1 MAFTINFG
9 NIRTLFGK
17 TKVRS
22 QMSLIATD
30 YGRLLPVEIPVN
42 RDGGCAVDDDKIK
55 AFLLDA
61 ENLVKDETTGIS
73 YQLLG
78 ERSCVPICPIKPREQ
93 FKRKHGAADKTKTG
107 DIGLWDLMK
116 GVFHDS
122 WVADL
127 IMINRK
133 GAAMKREQLIY
144 LILAST
150 VPLAALLIAIK
161 MIRG

>member
-1 MAFTINFG
+1 MAFTINFR
-9 NIRTLFGK
+9 NIRALFGK

-22 QMSLIATD
+22 QMGLMATED
-30 YGRLLPVEIPVN
+30 GRLLIVEIPVK
-42 RDGGCAVDDDKIK
+42 RGCAVDDEKIS
-55 AFLLDA
+55 AFLSDA
-61 ENLVKDETTGIS
+61 QNLVKDETTGIS

-78 ERSCVPICPIKPREQ
+78 ERSCVPICPIKPREE
-93 FKRKHGAADKTKTG
+93 FKRKHATTDKTKAA
-107 DIGLWDLMK
+107 DIGLWELMK

>member
-1 MAFTINFG
+1 
-9 NIRTLFGK
+9 
-17 TKVRS
+17 
-22 QMSLIATD
+22 
-30 YGRLLPVEIPVN
+30 
-42 RDGGCAVDDDKIK
+42 
-55 AFLLDA
+55 
-61 ENLVKDETTGIS
+61 
-73 YQLLG
+73 
-78 ERSCVPICPIKPREQ
+78 
-93 FKRKHGAADKTKTG
+93 
-107 DIGLWDLMK
+107 MK

-133 GAAMKREQLIY
+133 GAAMKRERLIS

>member
-1 MAFTINFG
+1 MMIKSALFFWMPKIWLKMKPPASPISSSVKGPAFPFAPSSP
-9 NIRTLFGK
+9 GK
-17 TKVRS
+17 NSNASMPR
-22 QMSLIATD
+22 Q
-30 YGRLLPVEIPVN
+30 
-42 RDGGCAVDDDKIK
+42 IK
-55 AFLLDA
+55 L
-61 ENLVKDETTGIS
+61 
-73 YQLLG
+73 
-78 ERSCVPICPIKPREQ
+78 KP
-93 FKRKHGAADKTKTG
+93 A

>member
-1 MAFTINFG
+1 MAFTINFR
-9 NIRTLFGK
+9 NIRALFGK

-22 QMSLIATD
+22 QMGLMATED
-30 YGRLLPVEIPVN
+30 GRLLIVEIPVK
-42 RDGGCAVDDDKIK
+42 RGCAVDDDKIS
-55 AFLLDA
+55 AFLSDA
-61 ENLVKDETTGIS
+61 QNLVKDEITGIS

-78 ERSCVPICPIKPREQ
+78 ERSCVPICPIKPREE
-93 FKRKHGAADKTKTG
+93 FKRKHATTDKTNPA
-107 DIGLWDLMK
+107 DIGLWELMK